1 MLDIYVGFN
10 PFPTKLLKFI
20 VCAWQTC
27 FEDSNQR
34 QEMSAGLAD
43 VTLITG
49 TPPIKASGSF
59 KEKKLFVCN
68 PHCQF
73 C

>member
-1 MLDIYVGFN
+1 MLDIYVEFN

-27 FEDSNQR
+27 SEDSNQTKR

-43 VTLITG
+43 VTPITG
-49 TPPIKASGSF
+49 TPPPPQQGKWFI
-59 KEKKLFVCN
+59 
-68 PHCQF
+68 
-73 C
+73 